1 MVLLLEIKLFGMY
14 QFTYEDLF
22 VRPDIYPWLAN
33 VYVDEEYRGSGVC
46 RKMLES
52 VKENAKQNTE
62 FDELWL
68 YTKHIDLYDKFGW
81 EYVGNIDICV
91 EEQRMQRL
99 YKLEL

>member
-33 VYVDEEYRGSGVC
+33 VYVDEEYRCSGVC
-46 RKMLES
+46 RRMLES
-52 VKENAKQNTE
+52 VKQNAKQNTE
-62 FDELWL
+62 FNELWL

-81 EYVGNIDICV
+81 EYVGNIDTCI
-91 EEQRMQRL
+91 EEQRSQRL
-99 YKLEL
+99 YKLKV